1 MLGNCMP
8 APRPASILTKLL
20 LLLSEQSEPELTLH
34 TMSELEI
41 VAALSCGTCTAAG
54 SAAACKGERSDGGN
68 DDGIVKS
75 VAVVAATATAAAKAL
90 AVHVHVVE
98 VLAPEGRC

>member
-68 DDGIVKS
+68 DDGIV
-75 VAVVAATATAAAKAL
+75 AVVAATATAAAKAL
-90 AVHVHVVE
+90 AVHVVE